1 MSGPI
6 SIQLTDVSKF
16 YGEVLGVNRISM
28 TIGPGITSLVG
39 PNGAGKT
46 TLLNLITGLI
56 RPTQGRVTI
65 DGIPVTDS
73 ERVFR
78 LVGYCT
84 QYDAFPRGLTGLELV
99 RGYLTVHGMTTRAAH
114 ELACEALSTVGLL
127 GAANT
132 KVAAYS
138 KGMRQRVKLAQALA
152 HAPQALIL
160 DEPLNGLDPMARAE
174 VIALLRS
181 MATAGKIVLVSSH
194 ILHEV
199 DVISDAVIFM
209 NHGYVVAEGGI
220 HDVRQEVEEHP
231 FQVLVRCDRPSL
243 LASRVF
249 GVDHAVEAKVHPDG
263 RGLVVSTRDPAAL
276 YRLVNRLAVDDGLRI
291 EAVQPADDDVQ
302 SLYDY
307 LIGHEGERS

>member
-56 RPTQGRVTI
+56 RPTQGRVAI

-78 LVGYCT
+78 RVGYCT

-99 RGYLTVHGMTTRAAH
+99 RGYLTVHGMTTRRAH

-127 GAANT
+127 EAADT

-152 HAPQALIL
+152 HGPQALIL

-181 MATAGKIVLVSSH
+181 MASAGKIVLVSSH

-220 HDVRQEVEEHP
+220 HEVRQEVEEHP

-249 GVDHAVEAKVHPDG
+249 ALDHAVEAKVHPDG

-307 LIGHEGERS
+307 LIGHEGGRS